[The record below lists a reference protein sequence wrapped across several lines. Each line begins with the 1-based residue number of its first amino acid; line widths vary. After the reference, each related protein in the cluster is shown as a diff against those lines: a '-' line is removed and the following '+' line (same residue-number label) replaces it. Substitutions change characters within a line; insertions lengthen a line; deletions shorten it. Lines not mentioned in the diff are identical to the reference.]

1 MSEQHTYKGYVFTD
15 ETSRTEDGGYRA
27 RVRMFGLDNG
37 RRMQRFIDLG
47 TFANEIEAR
56 HRAYAAAV
64 NWIDAEPER
73 DKFALPSTFAP
84 LS

>member
-1 MSEQHTYKGYVFTD
+1 
-15 ETSRTEDGGYRA
+15 
-27 RVRMFGLDNG
+27 MFGLDNG